1 MKKYLVVFSLVFVML
16 MSLSLNVLAQ
26 EVVIKLAHEEPK
38 NVDNSSAH
46 AAAVAFKNVI
56 ESQSNGEMEVKI
68 YAGGSMGTQ
77 REAMNLLKGNML
89 QVNVASIG
97 GLSTFYPEISAIEVP
112 FALPNHNVAYEVF
125 DGEFGDYLAKKI
137 EENVGVK
144 FLTTSAG
151 GFYVLTNNKRPIKK
165 PEDMKG
171 LKIRTMSVPTHTAMM
186 QGLGAS
192 VTQVAW
198 SELYTSLQTGVVEG
212 QHNPIPIMAI
222 GGLEEVQDYA
232 TLTNHLYGADW
243 WIANQDF
250 YNSLTTEQKKIFDN
264 AVKTAKI
271 VGRGHKQLTSSTEY
285 GVSFL
290 EDAGIEVY
298 SPTSEELKAFKDAV
312 VPAVKDKIGDKF
324 GDEGLEIVNE
334 LLEAVEKVEKDI
346 Y

>member
-1 MKKYLVVFSLVFVML
+1 MKKYLVVFSLVLVL
-16 MSLSLNVLAQ
+16 AMSLTFNAFAQ
-26 EVVIKLAHEEPK
+26 EVEIKLAHEEPK

-77 REAMNLLKGNML
+77 RETMNLLKSNML

-97 GLSTFYPEISAIEVP
+97 GLSTFYPALSAIEVP
-112 FALPNHNVAYEVF
+112 FAFPNHNIAYEVF
-125 DGEFGDYLAKKI
+125 DGKFGEFIGNKI

-186 QGLGAS
+186 QALGAS

-222 GGLEEVQDYA
+222 GGLEEVQKYA

-243 WIANQDF
+243 WVANKDF
-250 YNSLTTEQKKIFDN
+250 YNSLTNEQKKIFDN
-264 AVKTAKI
+264 AVKTAKT
-271 VGRGHKQLTSSTEY
+271 VGRGHKRLMSSTKY

-298 SPTSEELKAFKDAV
+298 SPTTNELQKFKETV
-312 VPAVKDKIGDKF
+312 VPVVKEKIENKF
-324 GDEGLEIVNE
+324 GQEGLNITNE
-334 LLEAVEKVEKDI
+334 LLKSVEDVEKEI